1 MNKSSC
7 FKLLAQYVP
16 TCQIALYELYLLI
29 YISIPVSL
37 VVCHILFIS
46 YISLQIYL
54 DYIFLWM
61 LPWFLLLVRG
71 RTQCIGRSAPSIF
84 RLTVPVISPSLLLL
98 LFYLFLFFYFLLSSK
113 NQWLFKNS
121 PTPLQIYIALLHT
134 GRFSKNTAFFIA
146 NIFTSQGGLN
156 RNSCSIFLSSC
167 SGFSWYCISHCTYML
182 FMTESCAISMLW
194 SGLVLHTTWSP
205 P

>member
-29 YISIPVSL
+29 YISITVSL

-84 RLTVPVISPSLLLL
+84 RLTVPVISLFLLLL
-98 LFYLFLFFYFLLSSK
+98 LLHLFLFSIFYFLAR
-113 NQWLFKNS
+113 
-121 PTPLQIYIALLHT
+121 IID
-134 GRFSKNTAFFIA
+134 
-146 NIFTSQGGLN
+146 
-156 RNSCSIFLSSC
+156 CSITLLLPCRYILRSYIQGVLAKILHFFLQTS
-167 SGFSWYCISHCTYML
+167 
-182 FMTESCAISMLW
+182 
-194 SGLVLHTTWSP
+194 
-205 P
+205 